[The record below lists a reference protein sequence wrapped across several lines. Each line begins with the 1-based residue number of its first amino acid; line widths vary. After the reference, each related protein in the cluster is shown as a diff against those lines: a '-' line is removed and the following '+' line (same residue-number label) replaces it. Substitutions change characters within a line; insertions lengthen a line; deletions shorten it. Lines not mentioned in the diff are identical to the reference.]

1 MTRTPVPFD
10 YDDDPGRVRAW
21 QPTSDVHEAVAER
34 VVEEG
39 LSPVLDLGCGH
50 GRLAAALPSES
61 IWIGA
66 DLSATQLRDAP
77 RRTVRAD
84 VAVLPISAESVGAV
98 AALWMLYHLDEPRT
112 VINEARRVLR
122 QGGLF
127 VASTGRR
134 DDSPELLPVAA
145 PTTFDAEEAP
155 GLVAEV
161 FGTVEVESWD
171 APLVVLRDRDEV
183 ARYLVQH
190 LADPSLGDGVSLPL
204 TLTKRGSLVWARK
217 QN

>member
-1 MTRTPVPFD
+1 M
-10 YDDDPGRVRAW
+10 
-21 QPTSDVHEAVAER
+21 
-34 VVEEG
+34 
-39 LSPVLDLGCGH
+39 
-50 GRLAAALPSES
+50 
-61 IWIGA
+61 
-66 DLSATQLRDAP
+66 
-77 RRTVRAD
+77 
-84 VAVLPISAESVGAV
+84 
-98 AALWMLYHLDEPRT
+98 
-112 VINEARRVLR
+112 
-122 QGGLF
+122 
-127 VASTGRR
+127 ASTGRR